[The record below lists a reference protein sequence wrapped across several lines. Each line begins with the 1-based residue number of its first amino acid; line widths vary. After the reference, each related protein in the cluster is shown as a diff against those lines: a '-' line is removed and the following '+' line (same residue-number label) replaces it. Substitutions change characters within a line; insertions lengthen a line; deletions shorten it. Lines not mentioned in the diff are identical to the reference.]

1 MEQNN
6 VQEQIIKNN
15 DRSEKA
21 GLHACC
27 YAYF

>member
-15 DRSEKA
+15 DSSEKSWI
-21 GLHACC
+21 ACC